1 MKFPKWHFIFNLFFC
16 RRILTD
22 SLLLSATD
30 QVCGAR
36 FHMSVVL
43 YLPFSL
49 FLSLFFF
56 LFFSLHDICFLVW
69 NDVLACFVRGRRLPN
84 PNL

>member
-56 LFFSLHDICFLVW
+56 SLFLFTRHL
-69 NDVLACFVRGRRLPN
+69 LPCMERCTGLLC
-84 PNL
+84 PG